1 MQFNL
6 VLSDLF
12 FNKKISGQMC
22 LILFIYYQIFN
33 NNLPKYINFSYNTNI
48 WNRKKEENK
57 NGEEEFF
64 FISVSKKNKKIIK

>member
-64 FISVSKKNKKIIK
+64 FISVSKTKKNK